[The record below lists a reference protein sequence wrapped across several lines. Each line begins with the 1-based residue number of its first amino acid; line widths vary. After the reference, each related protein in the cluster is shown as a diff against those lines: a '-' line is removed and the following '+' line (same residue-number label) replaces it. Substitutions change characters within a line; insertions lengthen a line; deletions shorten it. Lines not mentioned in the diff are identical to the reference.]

1 MSLERDPEAAGE
13 SVTAYNWQDP
23 PFNRWAFWHVG
34 EILPTYQVARG
45 DSQARVLPASAAGL
59 VLPPS
64 AAGLDLLGLPIARLD
79 GSPGTAGEVLADT
92 FTDAYVVLQDGDL
105 VTEWYGPL
113 GAPDRAHALMS
124 VSKSVVGCVAAV
136 LIDRGQ
142 LDADRLVASYVP
154 ELAASGYAGATVR
167 HVLDM
172 RSGVRFL
179 EEYSNPRSDIRRLD
193 EWIGWD
199 GADASE
205 PRGLYRFLATL
216 AAEAP
221 HGSRFL
227 YRSAESDV
235 LGWVCERAA
244 GRPMAELI
252 SALVWAPMGAEHDA
266 RLLHDGLDT
275 AVHDGG
281 LCATARDVA
290 RFGQLLLDGGVVPDG
305 TGGTRRVVPP
315 RWLRDGW
322 AVDADVRAA
331 FAASPAEASFPGG
344 WYRNQFW
351 FRPGAYGDVL
361 LGLGIYGQMLH
372 VSRRTNTVCVKF
384 SSWPQAQNPA
394 YLEDTL
400 RTFDAVGGMLAGR
413 DPTRGRRLAG
423 VVSGLSRQGDTVPPP
438 PPNVI
443 LPARPRRGPRRRL
456 TWRYMPAAKEAE
468 WLLCQVQTRLAVT
481 STGSRRSA
489 RSSGPTSS
497 RSTSWARP
505 RSICSASTAG
515 CATSS
520 TSPTTTLGTASIPGC
535 SRRRTARTSS
545 SSRAS
550 RSTTTCCATPR
561 SASTCAVAAAYRW
574 WRWCSSTRRPRRSA
588 GSRATT

>member
-23 PFNRWAFWHVG
+23 PFNRWAFWHLG

-45 DSQARVLPASAAGL
+45 DGQARVLPASAAGL

-64 AAGLDLLGLPIARLD
+64 AAGPDLLGLPVTRLD
-79 GSPGTAGEVLADT
+79 GSAGTAGEVLADT
-92 FTDAYVVLQDGDL
+92 FTDAYVVLQDGEL

-113 GAPDRAHALMS
+113 GAADRPHALMS

-142 LDADRLVASYVP
+142 LDVGRPLTSYVP

-167 HVLDM
+167 DVLDM

-179 EEYSNPRSDIRRLD
+179 EEYANPRSDIRRLD

-199 GADASE
+199 GTDAGE
-205 PRGLYRFLATL
+205 PRGLYQFLATL
-216 AAEAP
+216 PAEAP

-252 SALVWAPMGAEHDA
+252 SELIWAPMGAGCDA
-266 RLLHDGLDT
+266 VLLHDGLGT

-290 RFGQLLLDGGVVPDG
+290 RFGQMLLDGGRVPDRSG
-305 TGGTRRVVPP
+305 YGRRVVPP
-315 RWLRDGW
+315 QWLRQAW
-322 AVDADVRAA
+322 AVDADTL
-331 FAASPAEASFPGG
+331 AASPAEWAFPGG
-344 WYRNQFW
+344 WYRHQFW
-351 FRPGAYGDVL
+351 FRPGDYGDVL
-361 LGLGIYGQMLH
+361 LCLGIHGQMVH

-384 SSWPQAQNPA
+384 STWPEAQNPA

-400 RTFDAVGGMLAGR
+400 RAFDAVGGFLSGRDLTAGR
-413 DPTRGRRLAG
+413 RRLAG
-423 VVSGLSRQGDTVPPP
+423 VVCGLSRSGDTSPPSRP
-438 PPNVI
+438 TVI
-443 LPARPRRGPRRRL
+443 
-456 TWRYMPAAKEAE
+456 
-468 WLLCQVQTRLAVT
+468 
-481 STGSRRSA
+481 
-489 RSSGPTSS
+489 
-497 RSTSWARP
+497 
-505 RSICSASTAG
+505 
-515 CATSS
+515 
-520 TSPTTTLGTASIPGC
+520 
-535 SRRRTARTSS
+535 
-545 SSRAS
+545 
-550 RSTTTCCATPR
+550 
-561 SASTCAVAAAYRW
+561 
-574 WRWCSSTRRPRRSA
+574 
-588 GSRATT
+588 